1 MSNSEIHI
9 NVNAFKTRSDRFI
22 WDRKPEVQ
30 NWVDAQRNRISHVL
44 YENALRRQAISF
56 KDQRQLIIAPYIQ
69 SVERISDL
77 LENELN
83 TTVISSRLSS
93 DARTAIYEDAT
104 STLCFIST
112 EAIHNLVVN
121 IPVIHIASMT
131 HLVANKAHSITN
143 HIADN
148 IKRRGVSKTSIQ
160 LYVAIDDGLHV
171 EAVANQFN
179 AIIKGISMVDESIV
193 PFLTLNNVP
202 ADQVPGFI
210 GINAAAGI
218 AAPYDFMKRLLS
230 LRELQRSF
238 GAPKP
243 AKQLMLPISTEDEQA
258 NLFASVTGE
267 ARQLQKAVEN
277 SNPHFTC
284 SMNSVEQQG
293 DKLTLTLVFKSRTED
308 PE

>member
-1 MSNSEIHI
+1 
-9 NVNAFKTRSDRFI
+9 
-22 WDRKPEVQ
+22 
-30 NWVDAQRNRISHVL
+30 VL

-83 TTVISSRLSS
+83 TTVISARLNF

-267 ARQLQKAVEN
+267 ASQLQKAVEN

-284 SMNSVEQQG
+284 SMNSVKQQG